1 MQDWRKFSREI
12 DRPRIGAS
20 DSSIFLK
27 PSLATLPF
35 VRYPR
40 EQLYTRARMYCE
52 PFRENNT
59 VRGEASFITA
69 DRYPHGGR
77 DICPFLLYFY
87 ARSPPRTQQDVIR
100 SLIRSLRRQR
110 STFWPAQI
118 GLSRKRLNFLGLEKS
133 SRHKYNVV

>member
-59 VRGEASFITA
+59 IRGEASFITGQISSRRARYLSFPIVFLCSVTPKDATRCDKEFNPVFAKAAKYFLAGA
-69 DRYPHGGR
+69 DRS
-77 DICPFLLYFY
+77 FAKAFE
-87 ARSPPRTQQDVIR
+87 
-100 SLIRSLRRQR
+100 
-110 STFWPAQI
+110 
-118 GLSRKRLNFLGLEKS
+118 FLGVRKI
-133 SRHKYNVV
+133 